1 MPFNLI
7 LSNPPYGKSSSLGKK
22 IVNKMLECKIAE
34 EIEEDKISDHNS
46 N

>member
-1 MPFNLI
+1 MSFDLI
-7 LSNPPYGKSSSLGKK
+7 IANPPYEKSSSLSKK